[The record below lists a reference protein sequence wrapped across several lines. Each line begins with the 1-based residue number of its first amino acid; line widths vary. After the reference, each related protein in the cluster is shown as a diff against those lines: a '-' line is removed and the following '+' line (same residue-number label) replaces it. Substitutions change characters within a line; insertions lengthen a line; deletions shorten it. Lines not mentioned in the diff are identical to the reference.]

1 MTISYSKL
9 FVGISLPA
17 LCTGLAGLILCSS
30 AHAQTIRP
38 STQKEL
44 RVFDPTANATGHIG
58 IRAAAGTVSYTLT
71 LPAAAP
77 SVNQVLSA
85 NAVSEGTVS
94 LTWATPFSGTGTT
107 NYLSKFA
114 DAGTL
119 TNSLLFDNGTNVGIG
134 TTNPTGA
141 KLVVNSDIAVGENGE
156 NSLSAVSG
164 SKTWIGSNRLRYNS
178 TTNNFSRTNATEQ
191 GAMIVLDNESDI
203 KFYNQNSATQT
214 GTYSLNPTMTLLGTG
229 TSGGGGNVGIGPIT
243 PNARLEVR
251 GAGATSATTALEV
264 DNSSSNPLLTVRDD
278 GNVGIGTTSPS
289 SILHTIASGAKTAN
303 YIGNLLTNIA
313 TSSTNYIT
321 KTGLSIESTGTWNG
335 SNAVNRGLH
344 VNATGGIYNYAAI
357 FESGNVG
364 IGTTSPSRLLEIS
377 FNTDNS
383 TLSDPRAIEGISI
396 RNASTNTGTY
406 SAIRFDGGSQSGIG
420 SRRVNDDNQDLF
432 IFSEGGSFE
441 KVTFKANGR
450 VGIGTT
456 NPSASLEV
464 RGAGTTSA
472 TTALVVGNLSGT
484 SLLTVRDD
492 GNVGIGTTSPTHK
505 LDVAG
510 TGRFSGVLSA
520 NPGITSG
527 YGSIFT
533 GHNSSFQI
541 TINADYSG
549 GQSNTYTPQY
559 AGASSAGMFVMKQR
573 NGGEGTVDV
582 YVKASGTDGSTTN
595 ISTFT
600 QILALHTNGNVGI
613 GSVTPAAR
621 LEVRGKGSTSA
632 TTALEVDNSGGT
644 SLLTVRDDG
653 YVGIGTTS
661 PNSKLQIVGP
671 LAGGRGASIT
681 QHYMSLGESGGDAA
695 TILGNNVRA
704 SETEN
709 SDIERFANSD
719 DPGNFISLRYDKGVT
734 FHTNITSPL
743 NASISSDT
751 HERMRIALNGNVG
764 IGTTGPNNLL
774 SVAGTLTKS
783 LTDGTG
789 WGLMVEDTKS
799 QAAGVGGGIIFRGY
813 KIAQSN
819 SANFG
824 AIAGIKENGTSGNEL
839 GALAFY
845 VNVGGSGVLE
855 ERFRINNSGV
865 KIGTNGTF
873 FSSIIRATITIS
885 ASSIL
890 ANTTTEFEYTV
901 SGAKEGAT
909 VSVSPRDSPTAG
921 LVIAWARVTES
932 NKIKVAY
939 RNVTSSNV
947 SYSANNFYITIINP

>member
-44 RVFDPTANATGHIG
+44 KVFDPTASATGNVG

-71 LPAAAP
+71 LPAASP

-85 NAVSEGTVS
+85 NAVSGGTVS

-114 DAGTL
+114 SAGTL

-134 TTNPTGA
+134 
-141 KLVVNSDIAVGENGE
+141 S
-156 NSLSAVSG
+156 
-164 SKTWIGSNRLRYNS
+164 
-178 TTNNFSRTNATEQ
+178 
-191 GAMIVLDNESDI
+191 
-203 KFYNQNSATQT
+203 
-214 GTYSLNPTMTLLGTG
+214 
-229 TSGGGGNVGIGPIT
+229 IT

-303 YIGNLLTNIA
+303 YIGNLLTNTA
-313 TSSTNYIT
+313 TSSTVYIT

-344 VNATGGIYNYAAI
+344 VNATGGAINYAAI

-383 TLSDPRAIEGISI
+383 ALTDPRLIEGISI

-464 RGAGTTSA
+464 RGAGSTSA
-472 TTALVVGNLSGT
+472 TTTLEVDNSSGT

-492 GNVGIGTTSPTHK
+492 GNVGIGTTSPALK
-505 LDVAG
+505 LHIKGVTGYPATSG
-510 TGRFSGVLSA
+510 TSQTGIGRFDSHSNSNVLDIGQA
-520 NPGITSG
+520 NVTP
-527 YGSIFT
+527 YGLWLQGTDRSDL
-533 GHNSSFQI
+533 SFEYPI
-541 TINADYSG
+541 LLN
-549 GQSNTYTPQY
+549 P
-559 AGASSAGMFVMKQR
+559 
-573 NGGEGTVDV
+573 NGG
-582 YVKASGTDGSTTN
+582 N
-595 ISTFT
+595 
-600 QILALHTNGNVGI
+600 
-613 GSVTPAAR
+613 
-621 LEVRGKGSTSA
+621 
-632 TTALEVDNSGGT
+632 
-644 SLLTVRDDG
+644 
-653 YVGIGTTS
+653 VGIGTTS
-661 PNSKLQIVGP
+661 PGAKLEVASSDPITLRLVRNGWQINSGII
-671 LAGGRGASIT
+671 A
-681 QHYMSLGESGGDAA
+681 
-695 TILGNNVRA
+695 
-704 SETEN
+704 
-709 SDIERFANSD
+709 FANKNGD
-719 DPGNFISLRYDKGVT
+719 QGFMGVINNDKIG
-734 FHTNITSPL
+734 F
-743 NASISSDT
+743 SSDQDLT
-751 HERMRIALNGNVG
+751 SGNRTFFVLDALNDRVG
-764 IGTTGPNNLL
+764 IGTASPNNLL

-873 FSSIIRATITIS
+873 FSSIIRHSETKNNVSLAG
-885 ASSIL
+885 SS
-890 ANTTTEFEYTV
+890 NTSVTFTV
-901 SGAKEGAT
+901 SGALVGAT
-909 VSVSPRDSPTAG
+909 VFVSPASELANG
-921 LVIAWARVTES
+921 ILIASARVS
-932 NKIKVAY
+932 
-939 RNVTSSNV
+939 
-947 SYSANNFYITIINP
+947 SANTVIVQIYNDNATLTHSNTYNITVINP